1 MSKQN
6 ILVVDDE
13 KNMLRSL
20 QNVLDAEGWG
30 VLVAESGTKAL
41 KVLLETPVSLI
52 ISDARMPEMDGF
64 QLLEAVK
71 KRFPALP
78 FIMVTAYA
86 TPQLAVKAI
95 KAGARDYL
103 AKPFDP
109 EELIHV
115 VENTLQRERLLEE
128 NRQLKSERAVVNR
141 VEDIIGSSQQMQRVR
156 ELITTVAPTNS
167 TVLILGES
175 GTGKELVAGALH
187 SHSARGEKPFV
198 RVNCAAVP
206 ENLLES
212 EFFGHEKGAFT
223 GADRQRRG
231 RFEDADG
238 GTILLDEIGDMS
250 RPLQSKMLR
259 VLEDGTFTRVGGN
272 DQIKVN
278 VRILAA
284 TNRDIKKAIQDKEFR
299 EDLFHRLNVV
309 QIALPPLRERRS
321 DIGELANNFLQ
332 QSNVSLNKRV
342 LRFSDEALRLMESYS
357 WPGNIRELKNAV
369 ERAVIVE
376 KSNEIQA
383 QSLPPLAAP
392 TSGEKLAINLDVS
405 LEETINGIERQLIEQ
420 ALLENRGSM
429 NKAAARLKI
438 SRHALR
444 YRMQKLG
451 MSVDEVFEGE

>member
-1 MSKQN
+1 MSKQT
-6 ILVVDDE
+6 ILIVDDE

-20 QNVLDAEGWG
+20 QNVLEAEGWG
-30 VLVAESGTKAL
+30 VLVAESGTRAL
-41 KVLLETPVSLI
+41 KVLNENPVSLV

-64 QLLEAVK
+64 QLLDSLK
-71 KRFPALP
+71 KKFSALP
-78 FIMVTAYA
+78 FIMITAYA
-86 TPQLAVKAI
+86 TPQLAVRAI

-109 EELIHV
+109 EELIHI
-115 VENTLQRERLLEE
+115 VENTLQHERLIEE
-128 NRQLKSERAVVNR
+128 NRQLKSEKTHVRTVD
-141 VEDIIGSSQQMQRVR
+141 EIIGSGPHMTQAR
-156 ELITTVAPTNS
+156 ELIRTVAPTQS
-167 TVLILGES
+167 TVLVLGES
-175 GTGKELVAGALH
+175 GTGKELVAAALH
-187 SHSARGEKPFV
+187 HHSTRTDKPYV

-238 GTILLDEIGDMS
+238 GTIFLDEIGDMS
-250 RPLQSKMLR
+250 RQLQSKMLR
-259 VLEDGTFTRVGGN
+259 VLEDGTFNRVGGN
-272 DQIKVN
+272 EQIKVN
-278 VRILAA
+278 VRVIAA

-299 EDLFHRLNVV
+299 EDLYHRLNVV
-309 QIALPPLRERRS
+309 QILLPPLRDRRE
-321 DIGELANNFLQ
+321 DLRELANHFLQ
-332 QSNVSLNKRV
+332 VANTSLNRKIIGFTDDS
-342 LRFSDEALRLMESYS
+342 LKMLESYS
-357 WPGNIRELKNAV
+357 WPGNVRELKNAI

-376 KSNEIQA
+376 KTTHVQA
-383 QSLPPLAAP
+383 NSLPTLAAP
-392 TSGEKLAINLDVS
+392 TSSDKYIVPLDAS
-405 LEETINGIERQLIEQ
+405 LEDTINQIERQLIEQ

-451 MSVDEVFEGE
+451 MSVDEVFEND

>member
-6 ILVVDDE
+6 ILIVDDE

-20 QNVLDAEGWG
+20 QSVLDKEGWG
-30 VLVAESGTKAL
+30 VLLADSAPKAL
-41 KVLLETPVSLI
+41 RFLDENSVSLV

-64 QLLEAVK
+64 ALLDAVK
-71 KRFPALP
+71 KKFPALP
-78 FIMVTAYA
+78 FIMITAYA

-109 EELIHV
+109 EELILV

-128 NRQLKSERAVVNR
+128 NRQLKSEAGVHSAD
-141 VEDIIGSSQQMQRVR
+141 DIIGSSAPIVQIKELVR
-156 ELITTVAPTNS
+156 TVAPTQS
-167 TVLILGES
+167 TVLIIGES
-175 GTGKELVAGALH
+175 GTGKELVAEALH
-187 SHSARGEKPFV
+187 KHSNHSDKPFI
-198 RVNCAAVP
+198 RVNCAAIP

-223 GADRQRRG
+223 GADRQRHG
-231 RFEDADG
+231 RFEDANG

-250 RPLQSKMLR
+250 RQLQSKMLR

-272 DQIKVN
+272 DVIKVN

-284 TNRDIKKAIQDKEFR
+284 TNRDIQKAIRDKEFR
-299 EDLFHRLNVV
+299 EDLYHRLNVV
-309 QIALPPLRERRS
+309 QIALPPLRDRRS
-321 DIGELANNFLQ
+321 DIRELASFFLQ
-332 QSNVSLNKRV
+332 LANTALGKRIIG
-342 LRFSDEALRLMESYS
+342 FTDDAMQMMELYT
-357 WPGNIRELKNAV
+357 WPGNVRELKNAV

-376 KSNEIQA
+376 KMNHIQPR
-383 QSLPPLAAP
+383 SLPTLSSPVAAP
-392 TSGEKLAINLDVS
+392 DKTTITVEVS
-405 LEETINGIERQLIEQ
+405 LEETINQIERQLIEQ

-429 NKAAARLKI
+429 GKAAARLKI

-451 MSVDEVFEGE
+451 MSVDGVFEGE

>member
-20 QNVLDAEGWG
+20 QNVLAAEGWG
-30 VLVAESGTKAL
+30 ILTAESGTKAL
-41 KVLLETPVSLI
+41 KVLQETPVSLI

-64 QLLEAVK
+64 GLLDAVK
-71 KRFPALP
+71 KKFPALP
-78 FIMVTAYA
+78 FIMMTAYA
-86 TPQLAVKAI
+86 TPQLAVRAI
-95 KAGARDYL
+95 KAGAHHYL
-103 AKPFDP
+103 QKPFDP
-109 EELIHV
+109 EELIHA
-115 VENTLQRERLLEE
+115 VEAAMQRERLLEE
-128 NRQLKSERAVVNR
+128 NRQLKAEKAYVNK
-141 VEDIIGSSQQMQRVR
+141 VDDIIGASPKMQQVR
-156 ELITTVAPTNS
+156 ELIATVAPTNS
-167 TVLILGES
+167 TVLIVGES

-187 SHSARGEKPFV
+187 SHSARSDKPFV
-198 RVNCAAVP
+198 RVNCAAIP

-250 RPLQSKMLR
+250 RQLQSKMLR

-278 VRILAA
+278 VRVLAA
-284 TNRDIKKAIQDKEFR
+284 TNRDIQQAIRDKEFR
-299 EDLFHRLNVV
+299 EDLYHRLNVI
-309 QIALPPLRERRS
+309 QIALPPLRERRD
-321 DIGELANNFLQ
+321 DITELAGYFLQ
-332 QSNVSLNKRV
+332 NANISLNKKV
-342 LRFSDEALRLMESYS
+342 LSFSDDAMQLMRSYS
-357 WPGNIRELKNAV
+357 WPGNVRELKNAV

-376 KSNEIQA
+376 KGNQIQP
-383 QSLPPLAAP
+383 QSLPPFAP
-392 TSGEKLAINLDVS
+392 PSPGEKPSVALDAS
-405 LEETINGIERQLIEQ
+405 LEETINQIERQLIEQ

-429 NKAAARLKI
+429 NKTAARLKI

-451 MSVDEVFEGE
+451 MSVDEVFENE

>member
-71 KRFPALP
+71 KKFPALP

>member
-6 ILVVDDE
+6 ILIVDDE

-20 QNVLDAEGWG
+20 QNVLEAEGWG
-30 VLVAESGTKAL
+30 TLLADSVPKAL
-41 KVLLETPVSLI
+41 KLLNENAVSLI

-64 QLLEAVK
+64 AFLDAVK
-71 KRFPALP
+71 KRFPLIP
-78 FIMVTAYA
+78 FIMITAYA
-86 TPQLAVKAI
+86 TPQLAVRAI

-115 VENTLQRERLLEE
+115 VENTLQRERLREE
-128 NRQLKSERAVVNR
+128 NLQLKSERAALHTAD
-141 VEDIIGSSQQMQRVR
+141 DIIGSGPQMTQVR
-156 ELITTVAPTNS
+156 ELIQTVAPTQS

-175 GTGKELVAGALH
+175 GTGKELVAEALH
-187 SHSARGEKPFV
+187 YHGTRREKPFI
-198 RVNCAAVP
+198 RVNCAAIP

-231 RFEDADG
+231 KFEDADG

-250 RPLQSKMLR
+250 RQLQSKMLR

-272 DQIKVN
+272 EVIKVN

-284 TNRDIKKAIQDKEFR
+284 TNRDIQEAIRNKEFR
-299 EDLFHRLNVV
+299 EDLYHRLNVV
-309 QIALPPLRERRS
+309 RIHIPPLRDRKE
-321 DIGELANNFLQ
+321 DIGELASFFLQ
-332 QSNVSLNKRV
+332 HANVSLSRKI
-342 LRFSDEALRLMESYS
+342 LGFTDDAMHILELYS
-357 WPGNIRELKNAV
+357 WPGNVRELKNAV

-376 KSNEIQA
+376 RTNHIQVR
-383 QSLPPLAAP
+383 SLPELAAP
-392 TSGEKLAINLDVS
+392 VSGDRTAVKLDAS
-405 LEETINGIERQLIEQ
+405 LEDTINHIEKQLIEQ
-420 ALLENRGSM
+420 ALLENRGSIGR
-429 NKAAARLKI
+429 ASARLKI

-451 MSVDEVFEGE
+451 MSVDEVFEND